1 MLMNNGALGPQ
12 LEEFS
17 RLENNLADML
27 TLALTQSRLRQVVD
41 IFNQKLSLEPS
52 PIEKEILGNKAE

>member
-1 MLMNNGALGPQ
+1 MKDGALGPK

-17 RLENNLADML
+17 RLENNLSDML

-41 IFNQKLSLEPS
+41 IFNQNLGLEPS
-52 PIEKEILGNKAE
+52 PVEKEILGNKAE